1 MSTNEGKADSDNSTV
16 LSDNALPPPSVN
28 NAENRAELIERAR
41 GFLSSTQI
49 RYEGVAAKRHF
60 LADKGL
66 SDAEIADLIRE
77 TVGPHCVFLSGVSSK
92 VDATGSVRP
101 STDIPS
107 ASSLQPACITCWLRS
122 DYEMGC
128 WRLIGSSHDLL
139 CLFIYIIST

>member
-1 MSTNEGKADSDNSTV
+1 MSTKEGKADSDNGNV
-16 LSDNALPPPSVN
+16 ISDNDSLPPSAN
-28 NAENRAELIERAR
+28 DNRTELVERAR
-41 GFLSSTQI
+41 GFLSSPQI

-77 TVGPHCVFLSGVSSK
+77 TVGPHYMFLSGVSSK

-101 STDIPS
+101 STDIPT
-107 ASSLQPACITCWLRS
+107 ASSLQPARIACWPCS

-128 WRLIGSSHDLL
+128 RGLIGSSLDLL
-139 CLFIYIIST
+139 CLSIHGSST